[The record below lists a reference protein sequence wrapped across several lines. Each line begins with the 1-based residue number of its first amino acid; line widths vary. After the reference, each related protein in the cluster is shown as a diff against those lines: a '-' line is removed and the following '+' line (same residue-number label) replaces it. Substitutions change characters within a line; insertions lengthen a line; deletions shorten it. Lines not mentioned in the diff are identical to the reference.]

1 MLFASI
7 DDGILAA
14 GALKPQAI
22 DVDFD
27 STFLIQL
34 VLFVAL
40 TLILKPLLF
49 DPMLKLF
56 EEREKLT
63 DGAKAQ
69 ARKMDEKS
77 ATALA
82 EYEAAMAKARAA
94 ANVERERVRAEGLKR
109 EAEILAS
116 VRASTTKV
124 LEDGKKTA
132 QAEAQRARASLKADA
147 PKLAEELVERV
158 LGRKVQS

>member
-14 GALKPQAI
+14 GASAPQAI
-22 DVDFD
+22 QVDFD
-27 STFLIQL
+27 ATFLVQL

-94 ANVERERVRAEGLKR
+94 ANAEREKVRAEGLKR
-109 EAEILAS
+109 EQEILSS
-116 VRASTTKV
+116 VRASTAQA
-124 LEDGKKTA
+124 LEEGKKSA
-132 QAEAQRARASLKADA
+132 QVEAQRARASLRAEA
-147 PKLAEELVERV
+147 PKIAQELAERV
-158 LGRKVQS
+158 LGRSVQS

>member
-7 DDGILAA
+7 DDGILAHA
-14 GALKPQAI
+14 ASAPQAI
-22 DVDFD
+22 SVDFD
-27 STFLIQL
+27 ATFLVQL

-82 EYEAAMAKARAA
+82 EYEAAMATARVA
-94 ANVERERVRAEGLKR
+94 ANAEREKVRAEGLKR
-109 EAEILAS
+109 EQEILAT
-116 VRASTTKV
+116 VRVATAKV
-124 LEDGKKTA
+124 LDDGKREA
-132 QAEAQRARASLKADA
+132 QAEALRARSALKAEA
-147 PKLAEELVERV
+147 PALARELAERV
-158 LGRKVQS
+158 LGREVRS

>member
-7 DDGILAA
+7 DDGILANA
-14 GALKPQAI
+14 TSAPQAI
-22 DVDFD
+22 SVDFD
-27 STFLIQL
+27 ATFLVQL
-34 VLFVAL
+34 VLFIAL
-40 TLILKPLLF
+40 TLVLKPLLF

-82 EYEAAMAKARAA
+82 EYETAMAAARTA
-94 ANVERERVRAEGLKR
+94 ANAEREKVRAEGIRR
-109 EAEILAS
+109 EHEILTAVRVATAKVLDDGKRS
-116 VRASTTKV
+116 AQADAVRARSA
-124 LEDGKKTA
+124 LR
-132 QAEAQRARASLKADA
+132 AEA
-147 PKLAEELVERV
+147 PKLARDLAERV
-158 LGRKVQS
+158 LGRQVPS